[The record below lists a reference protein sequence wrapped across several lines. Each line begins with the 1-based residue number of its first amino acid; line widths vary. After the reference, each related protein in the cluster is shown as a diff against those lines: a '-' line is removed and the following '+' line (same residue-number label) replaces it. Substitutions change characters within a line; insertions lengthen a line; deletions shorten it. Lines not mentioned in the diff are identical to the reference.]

1 MSAGPWKRH
10 SQSPR
15 HCSWLWPRT
24 LRPAGCKQ
32 RRRVQL
38 PEGPQFCILLHG
50 PQTKNGSPAGQTKV
64 IHRREAERER
74 RSLCPWR
81 AAGSTDIIVAW
92 DPLSFNY
99 NIKEME
105 IFVSAMVTKVSLL
118 HPAKPTFSIIL
129 YMKESISGIKDL
141 AWKKIQGTFIAL
153 KSPSAG
159 CLINPLPPS
168 TLRGHFSA
176 FRSSC
181 ITFC

>member
-15 HCSWLWPRT
+15 HCSWLWPRM

-32 RRRVQL
+32 RQRVQL
-38 PEGPQFCILLHG
+38 PEGPQFCILLRG

-74 RSLCPWR
+74 RSLSPWR

-92 DPLSFNY
+92 DPLSFDY

-118 HPAKPTFSIIL
+118 HPAKPTFSIL
-129 YMKESISGIKDL
+129 YMKESISGIKRPL
-141 AWKKIQGTFIAL
+141 AISKLDKDYKKEVWDKEEAYDKAI
-153 KSPSAG
+153 K
-159 CLINPLPPS
+159 LIKEQVYV
-168 TLRGHFSA
+168 
-176 FRSSC
+176 
-181 ITFC
+181 

>member
-15 HCSWLWPRT
+15 HCSWLWPRM

-32 RRRVQL
+32 RQRVQL
-38 PEGPQFCILLHG
+38 PEGPQFCILLRG

-74 RSLCPWR
+74 RSLSPWR

-92 DPLSFNY
+92 DPLSFDY

-118 HPAKPTFSIIL
+118 HPAKPTFRVQSLGWENLPEKGMETHSNIFAWE
-129 YMKESISGIKDL
+129 MQGQRRL
-141 AWKKIQGTFIAL
+141 A
-153 KSPSAG
+153 S
-159 CLINPLPPS
+159 
-168 TLRGHFSA
+168 
-176 FRSSC
+176 
-181 ITFC
+181 